1 MIALAFFLF
10 ALAAPTLGEVREMP
24 AETATRTILSGK
36 EHGPIVEIEELRTT
50 HPLTFRGDVLLA
62 EAPVITEERCT
73 RTVWQAIF
81 RAEPGDE
88 INSAKKLAEVEPITQ
103 IQLPKDGVCAHNS
116 FSSLGNGLDSKK
128 SEDIATG
135 FRALALLRS
144 LEKSTQPFDFL
155 CKDSTQSNLCADP
168 STLAMELGHL
178 EIWTINQTQGVFE
191 FSLHAP
197 KMVAVTT
204 VRIDPE
210 NPHSV
215 TVSRRRTN
223 HFGYR
228 VPIGHNI
235 DAE

>member
-1 MIALAFFLF
+1 MIALAFFLH

-24 AETATRTILSGK
+24 AETATQTILSGK
-36 EHGPIVEIEELRTT
+36 EHGPIVGIEELRTT
-50 HPLTFRGDVLLA
+50 HPLTFRGDVFLA
-62 EAPVITEERCT
+62 EAPIITEERCT
-73 RTVWQAIF
+73 RTVWHAIF
-81 RAEPGDE
+81 RTEPGDE
-88 INSAKKLAEVEPITQ
+88 INSAKKLVEVEPVTQ

-116 FSSLGNGLDSKK
+116 FSSLGNGLDSRK
-128 SEDIATG
+128 SEDITTG
-135 FRALALLRS
+135 FRALALLHG
-144 LEKSTQPFDFL
+144 LEKSTQPVDFY

-168 STLAMELGHL
+168 STLAVELGHL

-191 FSLHAP
+191 FWLRAP

-210 NPHSV
+210 SPHSV
-215 TVSRRRTN
+215 TVSRRYTN

-228 VPIGHNI
+228 VPIGRHI